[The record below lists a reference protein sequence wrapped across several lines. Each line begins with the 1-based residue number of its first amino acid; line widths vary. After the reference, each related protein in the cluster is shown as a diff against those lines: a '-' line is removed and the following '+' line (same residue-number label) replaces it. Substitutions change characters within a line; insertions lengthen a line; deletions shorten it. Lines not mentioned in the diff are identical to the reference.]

1 MTFSISAAQ
10 LGKVKVSGNT
20 AAVRVTCNGASAC
33 SFALQL
39 SVTATRK
46 GGSVGAVTARKAKT
60 TEKTVVVGTGGV
72 SLSGGQTKTIQ
83 IKLKVTLAVMSAG
96 KPVSHTTVTFNHQKT
111 KK

>member
-20 AAVRVTCNGASAC
+20 AAVTVTCNGASAC

-39 SVTATRK
+39 SVTETRK
-46 GGSVGAVTARKAKT
+46 R
-60 TEKTVVVGTGGV
+60 VGTGGV